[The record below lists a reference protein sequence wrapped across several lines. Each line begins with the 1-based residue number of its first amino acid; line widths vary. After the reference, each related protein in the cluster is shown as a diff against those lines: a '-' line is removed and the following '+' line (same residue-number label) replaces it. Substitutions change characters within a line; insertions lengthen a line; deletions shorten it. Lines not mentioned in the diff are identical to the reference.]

1 MLEKR
6 TLIHLLSHAHRQLV
20 LYLCHRPQS
29 DKTGSARVMFYS
41 IRALLSE
48 RFKLNCLAVS
58 TVRDLWLM
66 RIRVLLSGGLN
77 CLVTSTES
85 DEGSAS

>member
-6 TLIHLLSHAHRQLV
+6 TLIHLLSHAHRQL
-20 LYLCHRPQS
+20 LLHLCHRPQS

-48 RFKLNCLAVS
+48 RFKLNC
-58 TVRDLWLM
+58 
-66 RIRVLLSGGLN
+66 
-77 CLVTSTES
+77 ES
-85 DEGSAS
+85 SVADEDKGSSVWGP